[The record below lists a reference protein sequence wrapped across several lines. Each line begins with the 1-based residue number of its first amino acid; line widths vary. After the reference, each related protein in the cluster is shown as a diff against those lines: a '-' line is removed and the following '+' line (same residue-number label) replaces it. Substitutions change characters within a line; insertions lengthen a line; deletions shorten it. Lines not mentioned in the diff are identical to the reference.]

1 MTAIEIISNVALPIV
16 LWLLMFIVGMEL
28 TIADF
33 RRVMVYPRAVT
44 VATLG
49 QLLLLP
55 CVIGLLVWVLDPR
68 PDIAAGM
75 LLVAVCPSGSLSNVY
90 TYLARANVALSVTL
104 TAVSSLLALASMPL
118 LTAAGFALFL
128 DRHDALNVPLARM
141 LLQLLLLLVLP
152 VAVGMSL
159 RHWRM
164 VFVQRH
170 GQALRRLSMG
180 ALTALVVSIIYNQ
193 RQLLGED
200 LSEVAS
206 AALLFSLCAI
216 ALAWIIGAL
225 AGLKHEDCF
234 TLMLE
239 FTVRNLA
246 ITAAIGITVLGNVEF
261 LLFAA
266 IFLVVQLLLAVMLT
280 LIYRRLWT

>member
-1 MTAIEIISNVALPIV
+1 MTAIELISNIALPIV

-28 TIADF
+28 TTADF
-33 RRVMVYPRAVT
+33 RRVLVYPKAVT

-55 CVIGLLVWVLDPR
+55 CVTGLLIWVLNPR

-104 TAVSSLLALASMPL
+104 TAVSSLLALGSMPL
-118 LTAAGFALFL
+118 LTAVGFSLFL
-128 DRHDALNVPLARM
+128 DQHDAIDVPLARM
-141 LLQLLLLLVLP
+141 ILQLLLLLVVP
-152 VAVGMSL
+152 VALGMSL
-159 RHWRM
+159 RHWRIA
-164 VFVQRH
+164 FVERH
-170 GQALRRLSMG
+170 GQALRRLSMC

-200 LSEVAS
+200 LVEVAT
-206 AALLFSLCAI
+206 AALLFSLCAV
-216 ALAWIIGAL
+216 AVAWIIGVL
-225 AGLKHEDCF
+225 ADLKSEDRF

-239 FTVRNLA
+239 LSIRNLA
-246 ITAAIGITVLGNVEF
+246 ITAAIGITVLGSVEF

-266 IFLVVQLLLAVMLT
+266 IFLIVQLILAVLMT
-280 LIYRRLWT
+280 LVYRRFWA